1 MEPFVEIAGTGLR
14 YAGYVLLPL
23 IVLPIIVL
31 IIPKLLATPV
41 RIISGVLDRISGV
54 AMGLAMTAA
63 FLIIL
68 IQLAAV
74 LLRYVFGLS
83 FSWLNDSVIF
93 SFAMIFMLGA
103 AATLRDDGHVRVDI
117 LRPRF
122 GPKATAGI
130 EMFGSLAFIIPIG
143 VLILYSASGLIARTW
158 TDLEPFNESDGLPIQ
173 FLFKTLVPVFAVLM
187 IGQAISQALKAA
199 LVVRG
204 QAAAEENENT
214 QTGGTV

>member
-1 MEPFVEIAGTGLR
+1 MESFVSIAGTGLR
-14 YAGYVLLPL
+14 YAGYALLPL
-23 IVLPIIVL
+23 LLLPVILLILPKPMAGPARLLRGII
-31 IIPKLLATPV
+31 
-41 RIISGVLDRISGV
+41 DRISG
-54 AMGLAMTAA
+54 AAMTVAVSAA

-122 GPKATAGI
+122 GPKTKAGI
-130 EMFGSLAFIIPIG
+130 ELFGSLAFIVPIG
-143 VLILYSASGLIARTW
+143 ILILYSASGLIARTW

-173 FLFKTLVPVFAVLM
+173 YLFKTLVPVFAVLM
-187 IGQAISQALKAA
+187 ISQAL
-199 LVVRG
+199 G
-204 QAAAEENENT
+204 QALKSAMIIRDLETDTSDEQRAE
-214 QTGGTV
+214 GAV